1 MTKID
6 TVIYAFGIGA
16 LVCIALYFIYLG
28 ILGACKLVEWVS
40 PKIGRRCENCYWY
53 RVKNEHKRCERCV
66 RYPQRED
73 MFSRKKRIKRSRGH
87 RSNFVYVDDVSF
99 SQYMNPPEEST
110 STDEEDD
117 TADFNKHM
125 DELVRQDAMIRC
137 AWGIGTEDDWRIY
150 NEECAKE
157 AAKIEGGKTDV

>member
-1 MTKID
+1 MNKVD
-6 TVIYAFGIGA
+6 TIIYAFGIAA

-28 ILGACKLVEWVS
+28 ILGVCKLFEWIS
-40 PKIGRRCENCYWY
+40 PKIGRRCKNCYWND
-53 RVKNEHKRCERCV
+53 KFSNSRCSRCT
-66 RYPQRED
+66 RDWRRKD